1 MQQALVPARHPA
13 AALLASQRPM
23 AKLRFSHSSPA
34 TAPTA
39 SALLRKSDHGR
50 RVAEGV
56 HAPQFIA
63 ACPPR
68 ATENDEEAPSAWVS
82 EACVKAVILGLLGT
96 LADEEDS
103 SAATVSVSLYCTSKG

>member
-1 MQQALVPARHPA
+1 MQRALVPARHPA

-68 ATENDEEAPSAWVS
+68 ATENDEDAVTHHGMAAWELRADLSWRGGSFKGIERRRGKRGNIFSSPPVS
-82 EACVKAVILGLLGT
+82 
-96 LADEEDS
+96 
-103 SAATVSVSLYCTSKG
+103 